1 MKEKFT
7 SCIMDRKTVGLI
19 LTILLSLVGNSAFAY
34 SFKAENSDG
43 VVIYYNLINDET
55 ELEVTG
61 QDATTYSGSVVIPE
75 DVSYKNSILKV
86 TRIGNGAFSST
97 SVSSVTIPNSVTSI
111 GAKAFISCYN
121 LASIII
127 PNSVTSIGECAFYSS
142 GIKSVTISENL
153 KEIEV
158 GVFYKCEFTSVIIPN
173 SVTSIGSHAFQG
185 CYNLVTITIPNNVT
199 SIGSQAFQ
207 DCRNLV
213 AITIPN
219 KITSL
224 ESDTFRDCWSLTS
237 VTIPNDVK
245 SIGACCFDNC
255 KKLNS
260 VTIPNSVTSIG
271 DYAFKGCGLQE
282 VISYIENPFDIW
294 ISTFSDDTY
303 ETATL
308 YVPVGTINKYK
319 TKKGWMRFMN
329 RKDTLPSSIAD
340 IESVGAKEVKR
351 YSLDGRVL
359 VNPHKGI
366 NIIQM
371 DNGTYKKVLLK

>member
-1 MKEKFT
+1 
-7 SCIMDRKTVGLI
+7 MDRKTVGLI